1 MVMSVIIT
9 LDKGIVDM
17 PHINY
22 VHSFD
27 DFLQLSPDTKDMEFQ
42 TGKDDNHV
50 WKLHVFLDQDNKTVS
65 DPIIKDTAK
74 FLMDNEVSFKMGNG
88 GDGGKVFTIY
98 IGEYDK
104 AQFIAKQLNN
114 QFGDRYKKDFPQ
126 GGVKFP
132 EDMHVFNN
140 IGMRFE
146 GVKDNWYEQN
156 KDSAFSYYGHAGVP
170 SLNRNLI
177 FNEINDT
184 QLSSL
189 ACHIFLAEKCGAKY
203 LGKDYE
209 KNPWTNKLFEDLST
223 KYTYQEVQNYVSNA
237 LNYLKATHQERFIHS
252 KNLVPRGE
260 GVDLYINDII
270 PSFQQSNSLNNEISV
285 DVKGLDIMPNAN
297 NITIYKNKFGNDIME
312 YKKDNKLLASCSL
325 NADEH
330 LIRLYADDGTFQEY
344 ITSPNGR
351 TKQMRGDVL
360 YPITNPSLECRIDN
374 IASLSK
380 VLGKCYLRAGNVRG
394 IQSKTNQSKINKG
407 R

>member
-1 MVMSVIIT
+1 M
-9 LDKGIVDM
+9 LKGIVNM
-17 PHINY
+17 AHINFIN
-22 VHSFD
+22 SFED
-27 DFLQLSPDTKDMEFQ
+27 ILSLPPDTKDMEFQ
-42 TGKDDNHV
+42 TGKDDNHS

-74 FLMDNEVSFKMGNG
+74 FLMDNKFSFKMGNG

-98 IGEYDK
+98 IGEYDE
-104 AQFIAKQLNN
+104 AQSVAKQLND

-126 GGVKFP
+126 GGVKLP

-146 GVKDNWYEQN
+146 GVKDNWYAQN

-177 FNEINDT
+177 FNGIQDT
-184 QLSSL
+184 QLSAL
-189 ACHIFLAEKCGAKY
+189 ACHIFLAKKCGAKY

-209 KNPWTNKLFEDLST
+209 KNPWANKLFEDLPI
-223 KYTYQEVQNYVSNA
+223 KYTYQEVQNYVSAA
-237 LNYLKATHQERFIHS
+237 LNYLKATHQERFIHIN
-252 KNLVPRGE
+252 NLDPSGK
-260 GVDLYINDII
+260 GVNLSINDII

-285 DVKGLDIMPNAN
+285 DVKGLEIMPNAN
-297 NITIYKNKFGNDIME
+297 KITIYKNKFGNDIME

-351 TKQMRGDVL
+351 TKEIRGDVL
-360 YPITNPSLECRIDN
+360 YPITNPSLECKVDN

-380 VLGKCYLRAGNVRG
+380 VLGERYLRAGNLKG
-394 IQSKTNQSKINKG
+394 KQSQTNQSKINQG